1 MGKIKKALLA
11 LKLII
16 KYPYLLNHVLNSED
30 VHQKKFVHKFGLADG
45 LPLLRL
51 EELFPDFEETVSP
64 YAYLSGATMPIDIAL
79 LKGIAR
85 KINAKSYFEIGTWRG
100 ESVANVADVVPEC
113 VTLNLSRKEI
123 LAFRNDER
131 YADAHAFFSKPLD
144 NVTHLEGNSQQ
155 FDFTPYKG
163 QFDMVFIDGDHHYET
178 VKKDTKSAFE
188 LLRDEKSVIVWH
200 DYGFDPE
207 TIRWSVLAAIW
218 EGTPEEK
225 RPHLYHVANTM
236 CAIYLP
242 ETLPTE
248 PLIPYSTPK
257 HYYQVT
263 LKSVPVLSSKL

>member
-1 MGKIKKALLA
+1 MDKIKKGLLA

-16 KYPYLLNHVLNSED
+16 KYPYLLNNVLNSEEIFQTK
-30 VHQKKFVHKFGLADG
+30 VAHKFGLAEG
-45 LPLLRL
+45 LPMLRL

-131 YADAHAFFSKPLD
+131 YAAAHAFFSKPLD
-144 NVTHLEGNSQQ
+144 NVTHVEGNSQK

-163 QFDMVFIDGDHHYET
+163 QFDMVFIDGDHHYEA
-178 VKKDTKSAFE
+178 VKKDTQTAFE
-188 LLRDEKSVIVWH
+188 LLRDEHSAVVWH

-242 ETLPTE
+242 GEFHPETL
-248 PLIPYSTPK
+248 IPHAIPDHFYEVK
-257 HYYQVT
+257 
-263 LKSVPVLSSKL
+263 LKSVRC

>member
-1 MGKIKKALLA
+1 MEKIKKGLLA

-30 VHQKKFVHKFGLADG
+30 VYQKKVVHKFGLADG

-79 LKGIAR
+79 LKGIAQ
-85 KINAKSYFEIGTWRG
+85 KINAQNYFEIGTWRG

-144 NVTHLEGNSQQ
+144 NVTHLEGNSQE

-163 QFDMVFIDGDHHYET
+163 RFDMVFIDGDHHHQA
-178 VKKDTKSAFE
+178 VKKDTQSAFE
-188 LLRDEKSVIVWH
+188 LLRDDNSVIVWH

-236 CAIYLP
+236 CAVYLP
-242 ETLPTE
+242 GDFRTEKLVPHALPDHFYE
-248 PLIPYSTPK
+248 
-257 HYYQVT
+257 VT
-263 LKSVPVLSSKL
+263 LKAVGC

>member
-1 MGKIKKALLA
+1 MNKFRKGLKAL
-11 LKLII
+11 KQIVRR
-16 KYPYLLNHVLNSED
+16 PYLLNLVIED
-30 VHQKKFVHKFGLADG
+30 EEGFREEVVGKHALPDG

-85 KINAKSYFEIGTWRG
+85 KTSAESYFEIGTWRG
-100 ESVANVADVVPEC
+100 ESVANVAAVVPQC

-123 LAFRNDER
+123 LALNGNER

-144 NVTHLEGNSQQ
+144 NVTHIEGNSQT
-155 FDFTPYKG
+155 FDFAPYKG
-163 QFDMVFIDGDHHYET
+163 KFDLVFIDGDHHYEA
-178 VKKDTKSAFE
+178 VKKDTQTAFE
-188 LLRDEKSVIVWH
+188 LLRDDKSAIVWH
-200 DYGFDPE
+200 DYGYDPE

-236 CAIYLP
+236 CALYLP
-242 ETLPTE
+242 GDFHTETL
-248 PLIPYSTPK
+248 IPHAIPNHFYEVK
-257 HYYQVT
+257 
-263 LKSVPVLSSKL
+263 LKSVSL